1 MKNKIRF
8 DKMKL
13 LKIIIVKPIKI
24 FHNNGEILMKK
35 FLILALLAL
44 NTTVYTQIEKKTITL
59 EKAIDMAL
67 KQNLNVIQARNNLN
81 IQESSYL
88 TTIGGLLPNLNASGS
103 FYRRQDWRPPTGT
116 RQQFIP
122 GFGFIDIP
130 GTSGYSA
137 SNSYSTS
144 VSSSVTLFNGFAN
157 IANVNRALSNI
168 KSSENNYERTKQ
180 SIIYQTHQL
189 YLNVVRTYQL
199 MKVNEENLKRSQ
211 RQLERIEESNRVGSV
226 SLADV
231 YRQRVATGNDELAL
245 INAQSN
251 YEKAK
256 ADLAL
261 FLSIDQYL
269 DYEFDVTEFP
279 TDIDTSEFNEI
290 IKKYS
295 DVNSLFKQALLNRP
309 DYKASENN
317 LYSAA
322 SSLTIAR
329 SGLYPSVSAS
339 ASYNL
344 SNEQLSKIS
353 DNRSLSF
360 NLGISL
366 PIFSGFQTKNA
377 IEQATINRNF
387 ASDQLKQNERQ
398 ILVDIQKAKLD
409 IEAALKQLKVTQT
422 SVASAEMD
430 LKIAEEKY
438 NLGAGT
444 LLDLLIANANYINAL
459 SNKVNSVMS
468 YLLSQKQM
476 EYALGIINN

>member
-1 MKNKIRF
+1 MKRIILY
-8 DKMKL
+8 L
-13 LKIIIVKPIKI
+13 L
-24 FHNNGEILMKK
+24 
-35 FLILALLAL
+35 LIL
-44 NTTVYTQIEKKTITL
+44 NTTSFTQVGKKTINL
-59 EKAIDMAL
+59 NEAIDLAI
-67 KQNLNVIQARNNLN
+67 KQNLSILQAKNSLD

-88 TTIGGLLPNLNASGS
+88 TAIGGLLPNLNANGS
-103 FYRRQDWRPPTGT
+103 FYRRQDWRPATGT

-122 GFGFIDIP
+122 GFGFIEIP

-144 VSSSVTLFNGFAN
+144 ISSSVTLFNGFAN
-157 IANVNRALSNI
+157 IANLNRASANI
-168 KSSENNYERTKQ
+168 KYAESNFERAKQ

-189 YLNVVRTYQL
+189 FLNVVRTYQL

-211 RQLERIEESNRVGSV
+211 RQLERIEEANRVGSV
-226 SLADV
+226 ALADV

-261 FLSIDQYL
+261 FLSVDKYL
-269 DYEFDVTEFP
+269 EYDFDVTDFP
-279 TDIDTSEFNEI
+279 TDIDTNQFNEI
-290 IKKYS
+290 VEKYK
-295 DVNSLFKQALLNRP
+295 DVNALFKEALLNRP

-317 LYSAA
+317 LYSAS

-329 SGLYPSVSAS
+329 AGLYPTVNAN
-339 ASYNL
+339 ANYNL
-344 SNEQLSKIS
+344 SNDQLSKIS

-360 NLGISL
+360 SLGISL

-377 IEQATINRNF
+377 IEQATINRNY
-387 ASDQLKQNERQ
+387 ANEQLKQNERQ

-409 IEAALKQLKVTQT
+409 IEAAQKQLKVTQA

-444 LLDLLIANANYINAL
+444 LLDLLVANANYVNAL
-459 SNKVNSVMS
+459 SNRVNSVMS

-476 EYALGIINN
+476 EYALGIINK